1 MGILTPD
8 TKLTPHVTVS
18 EYACRCGC
26 GLGTHPKDIEWDILH
41 RFEEI
46 RHRAGDYPFFI
57 NSGCRCEKHNAE
69 IKPPGSRNSA
79 HLRCSALD
87 LFPVGGWIKFLSKTE
102 LSRDEFVKICEEIIG
117 EGGVGSDLYGKFG
130 IVHIDRDPELMA
142 SRPGRRW

>member
-1 MGILTPD
+1 M
-8 TKLTPHVTVS
+8 S

-57 NSGCRCEKHNAE
+57 NSGCRCVLHNKAVG
-69 IKPPGSRNSA
+69 GSNNSA

-87 LFPVGGWIKFLSKTE
+87 IFPAGGWRKFTEKTGFD
-102 LSRDEFVKICEEIIG
+102 RDILIGICG
-117 EGGVGSDLYGKFG
+117 EVVEDGGVGSDLYGKFG

-142 SRPGRRW
+142 SRPRRRW

>member
-1 MGILTPD
+1 MEILTPD

-26 GLGTHPKDIEWDILH
+26 GLGTHPEDVVWDTLW

-46 RHRAGDYPFFI
+46 RHISGDYPFLLG
-57 NSGCRCEKHNAE
+57 GCRCINHN
-69 IKPPGSRNSA
+69 KTVGGSPNSA

-87 LFPVGGWIKFLSKTE
+87 TKPLNGWGALLEATGIT
-102 LSRDEFVKICEEIIG
+102 RDRFVEICEEIIG
-117 EGGVGSDLYGKFG
+117 DGGVGRDLYGKFG

-142 SRPGRRW
+142 SNPGRRW